1 MKISP
6 FLALNVLLLA
16 GSAHAAAASSS
27 LTLQYGPAY
36 PSPSSVTSRTQ
47 PAYDFAVDQF
57 WHPNANTLL
66 SITVTE
72 HIEQTTFVSG
82 PDFICACVSFYSPPQ
97 VSTFSFG
104 LPSPVAGPADYLI
117 YSDFNATAFS
127 FSAAIDN
134 LLFMGVL
141 STVRIGEM
149 ETTTLNGVE
158 TLTRFAADFTIQFGE
173 LSFVE
178 VGDPETGV
186 YSFTQ
191 AFNAY
196 PDNWLAG
203 SLRYQSDTAAFAYLA
218 PVPEPLTYLQMLAG
232 LAVLGGLA
240 RRRNRRHF
248 VA

>member
-1 MKISP
+1 MKFSP
-6 FLALNVLLLA
+6 LLVLNALLLA

-57 WHPNANTLL
+57 WHPNANTFL

-72 HIEQTTFVSG
+72 HIEQTTFISG

-104 LPSPVAGPADYLI
+104 LPSAVAGPVDYQI
-117 YSDFNATAFS
+117 YNGFETTAFS
-127 FSAAIDN
+127 FSPTIDN
-134 LLFMGVL
+134 MWPIGGL

-149 ETTTLNGVE
+149 ETTMINGVE
-158 TLTRFAADFTIQFGE
+158 TLTRFAADFTLQFGE

-178 VGDPETGV
+178 VVDPETGFN
-186 YSFTQ
+186 SFTQ
-191 AFNAY
+191 VFSAY

-232 LAVLGGLA
+232 LAVLGELA
-240 RRRNRRHF
+240 RRRSRGHF
-248 VA
+248 LA